1 MQEMVELSKLQAQQP
16 EPAAQSVSVPMKDH
30 TGEEQVIVMQAGP
43 SQFGKNLKGD
53 QKVMARTIIIHPFRG
68 CGDIHM
74 PGLII
79 GKIAIM
85 ERGDCMFVDKV
96 RKVQQHGAVAAIII
110 DNTPG
115 SSTAS
120 SPMFSMSGDGVDDV
134 KIPAVFLFNQ
144 DASKLLLA
152 LSKDPK
158 VEVTIS
164 EMKDSERWSQ
174 NEEESM
180 FHKLKISVQEF
191 LNKHTGIAFTKIIE
205 VGGFRA
211 TIGND
216 KIRITHEDSKDEI
229 IPRETTTNQQW
240 SQIRKGLLKSILH
253 SESKELFVP
262 LNILRI
268 YYQTLS
274 GVSIEEL
281 KNTDVVKQTEWLL
294 TELVKENQKKE
305 DDLVKAEDDQGVSIL
320 AELSQLTKSEAESEA
335 KNKREKL
342 AELNSILQTVNQLE
356 NAYQTGNV
364 IGQVINKL
372 KDSSD
377 ELVVSEQKSDKTDK
391 NSDDDEH
398 IKTRVT
404 HTVDEL

>member
-1 MQEMVELSKLQAQQP
+1 MQEMVELSKVQAQQP
-16 EPAAQSVSVPMKDH
+16 EPAAQSVSIPMKDH
-30 TGEEQVIVMQAGP
+30 TGEEHVLIMQAGP

-53 QKVMARTIIIHPFRG
+53 QKVTAHTIIVSPFRG
-68 CGDIHM
+68 CGELHA
-74 PGLII
+74 PSLIK

-85 ERGDCMFVDKV
+85 ERGECMFVDKV
-96 RKVQQHGAVAAIII
+96 RKVQQYGAVAAIIM

-115 SSTAS
+115 SSTGS

-144 DASKLLLA
+144 DASKLVLA
-152 LSKDPK
+152 LSKDPRVK
-158 VEVTIS
+158 VTIS
-164 EMKDSERWSQ
+164 EMKASERWSQ

-191 LNKHTGIAFTKIIE
+191 LNKHTGIAFTKVIE
-205 VGGFRA
+205 VGGFKA

-216 KIRITHEDSKDEI
+216 KIRITHEDTKYEI
-229 IPRETTTNQQW
+229 IPREMTTNQQW

-305 DDLVKAEDDQGVSIL
+305 DDLVKAADDRGVSIL
-320 AELSQLTKSEAESEA
+320 AELSQLTTSYAEATAE
-335 KNKREKL
+335 NKREKL
-342 AELNSILQTVNQLE
+342 AELDSILQTVNQLE
-356 NAYQTGNV
+356 NAYQSGDV